1 MSYLKM
7 FPVDTIKIDQSFVS
21 RIGKKTEDEAI
32 INAIITLA
40 NTMRLDVTSEGI
52 ETRSN

>member
-1 MSYLKM
+1 
-7 FPVDTIKIDQSFVS
+7 VS

-40 NTMRLDVTSEGI
+40 NTMRLDVTSEASKP
-52 ETRSN
+52 RSN